1 VARHPYARLA
11 GPCAGRE
18 GPVGAA
24 PPPGPPRRVAYLY
37 IAPAFIVYAL
47 FLLYPVGRSVVLSL
61 YEWDGLT
68 AGTWAGLAN
77 YTDIFT
83 DDRLRSS
90 FLHTGVLVI
99 FFAIIPTTV
108 GLVLAAV
115 VARARVRGLSFF
127 RVVIFLPQVVAMV
140 VVAVTWRQIYAPD
153 GTLNELLRLVGLDGL
168 TRGWLGDFTFALPA
182 VGVVGT
188 WVSTGLCFVL
198 LLAGTGKIPSD
209 LYDAVRVDGGG
220 AIREFFTVTLPALRN
235 ELVVA
240 LTLTVIAALR
250 TFDLVYVTTRGGPG
264 TSTTVPSYEVY
275 RRAFEIGQVGSA
287 AAIGVTLTVIILGI
301 NLLIARIGA
310 RS

>member
-1 VARHPYARLA
+1 
-11 GPCAGRE
+11 
-18 GPVGAA
+18 
-24 PPPGPPRRVAYLY
+24 
-37 IAPAFIVYAL
+37 
-47 FLLYPVGRSVVLSL
+47 VVLSL

-77 YTDIFT
+77 YADIFT

-153 GTLNELLRLVGLDGL
+153 GTLNDLLRLVGLDGL

>member
-1 VARHPYARLA
+1 
-11 GPCAGRE
+11 
-18 GPVGAA
+18 
-24 PPPGPPRRVAYLY
+24 VAYLY

-47 FLLYPVGRSVVLSL
+47 FLLYPIARSVLLSL

-68 AGTWAGLAN
+68 AGTWAGISN
-77 YTDIFT
+77 YADIFA
-83 DDRLRSS
+83 DDRLRSA
-90 FLHTGVLVI
+90 FLHTGVLII
-99 FFAIIPTTV
+99 FFAVIPTSV
-108 GLVLAAV
+108 ALVLASV
-115 VARARVRGLSFF
+115 VARSRVHGLSFF
-127 RVVIFLPQVVAMV
+127 RIVIFLPQVVAMV

-153 GTLNELLRLVGLDGL
+153 GRLNDLLRLIGLEAL

-198 LLAGTGKIPSD
+198 LLAGTGKIPAD

-301 NLLIARIGA
+301 NLLIARIGV